1 MRTKDLKG
9 VSFMM
14 LPEKLLKLI
23 RQGEGLT
30 VEFKKS
36 ATDITKDV
44 YDTVC
49 SFSNR
54 DGGHIFFGVKDN
66 GSILGVDKDCVEQM
80 KKNLLPRLIMRAKSI
95 RHCT

>member
-1 MRTKDLKG
+1 
-9 VSFMM
+9 M
-14 LPEKLLKLI
+14 LPEKLMSLI

-36 ATDITKDV
+36 TTDITKDV

-66 GSILGVDKDCVEQM
+66 GTILGVDTDCIEQM
-80 KKNLLPRLIMRAKSI
+80 KKNFVTTINNESKMYPPLYLTPEEL
-95 RHCT
+95 